1 MRIAPRRIPPRRPSR
16 AFLLA
21 AMTVAAI
28 ATGLALL
35 PAPGPEAAKISS
47 RLPPEGRS
55 SPLVFA
61 SSPLSPRT
69 PSRDADPDGGM
80 SPMTPEP
87 GDERAFQTALGRWL
101 ETDPAAALAWLETRE
116 DLSHLSDL
124 VDATI
129 LAWSKGDPLAACAGL
144 RERPAGALRDR
155 LLARALLGLA
165 DYDPRLAGDCARA
178 WVPAGEARRFALE
191 GVATSWARDDPAAA
205 AGWAREIDRSGESEI
220 AGLVLYPWFSE
231 ARREVADWV
240 RALPPS
246 SERDRLLAR
255 VIGWQSE
262 KNPEEAEELI
272 GAISDPALRSSMTQA
287 WVLQWWDGDSARAT
301 AWVGRLSAP
310 DLRGRLLAALHARNA
325 AAEDFRR

>member
-35 PAPGPEAAKISS
+35 PAPGPGVARISS

-55 SPLVFA
+55 SPLVFT

-69 PSRDADPDGGM
+69 PSRDENPAGGM
-80 SPMTPEP
+80 SPMTPEL
-87 GDERAFQTALGRWL
+87 GDEISFQTALRRWL

-116 DLSHLSDL
+116 DLSDVSDL
-124 VDATI
+124 VDATV
-129 LAWSKGDPLAACAGL
+129 LAWSKGDPLAACACL

-165 DYDPRLAGDCARA
+165 DYDPRLAGDYARA
-178 WVPAGEARRFALE
+178 WMPAGEARRFALE
-191 GVATSWARDDPAAA
+191 GVATSWAKDDPAAA
-205 AGWAREIDRSGESEI
+205 AGWAREIEQAGEPEI

-255 VIGWQSE
+255 VIGWQLE

-272 GAISDPALRSSMTQA
+272 GAISDPKLRSSMTRA
-287 WVLQWWDGDSARAT
+287 WVLQWWEGDSARAA
-301 AWVGRLSAP
+301 AWVRSLSAP
-310 DLRGRLLAALHARNA
+310 DMRGLLLAALHARSA
-325 AAEDFRR
+325 GTEDFRR